1 MLSHVRVA
9 FRGFDAYDIDP
20 PQVPDLFAQR
30 PLVISGKFRGAPAG
44 VLEIE
49 GQTADGPFTR
59 SIDIAAV
66 RLAGH
71 DTSALAL
78 LWARSRIATLTDDQ
92 KLVNDPAAAPQITAL
107 GLKYG
112 LLTDYTSFIAVDR
125 VVRNAGGEQRSVDQP
140 QPLPQ
145 GVSELAVG
153 EVPSTPEPEFVSM
166 AAGSGRPDV
175 VAASA
180 PGLGRCRC
188 ALN

>member
-1 MLSHVRVA
+1 
-9 FRGFDAYDIDP
+9 
-20 PQVPDLFAQR
+20 
-30 PLVISGKFRGAPAG
+30 LVISGKFRGAPAG
-44 VLEIE
+44 VLEIK
-49 GQTADGPFTR
+49 GQTANGLFTR

-66 RLAGH
+66 RLAEH

-92 KLVNDPAAAPQITAL
+92 KLVHDAAAAPQITAL

-166 AAGSGRPDV
+166 ALAAAGLVWWLRRRRHRGD
-175 VAASA
+175 AGAH
-180 PGLGRCRC
+180 
-188 ALN
+188 